1 MVYMSTRGALAQWGW
16 SERLCEVSLALP
28 ERYKRVVEGH
38 LQLQRWHKGLCE
50 VI

>member
-1 MVYMSTRGALAQWGW
+1 MSTRGGRGLRDSGGGLR

-28 ERYKRVVEGH
+28 ERYKRVVEG
-38 LQLQRWHKGLCE
+38 QLQRWHKGIWE